1 VASPKVIAAAQAAAS
16 WARARR
22 ATWTTVPLPRPV
34 TPATV
39 APIVQPYGEVLDPE
53 PVEIESVVFPPP
65 PVPASAPPP
74 PIEKTRGAAPPWV
87 MRGAM
92 AAGVLVPIALAA
104 AYAMRGSFSTLRD
117 KAAAP
122 ASAPTAATG
131 PKAPPAKTTGVL
143 KVTSTPEGAR
153 VVVDGRDRGVT
164 PLSIDDISLGAHIV
178 SIEAKNGSVER
189 SVMITAD
196 SVAQLDEQIFD
207 GWVAVFSPVELVI
220 SEGGRVLRPDDHSE
234 IMLPAGTH
242 RLRFTNSKLAYD
254 ETKSIVIKPGERNA
268 YTVTP
273 PRSTVSVTSS
283 EPAEVFLDG
292 TKIGDTPLNAVPATI
307 GTHDLVVKRA
317 SGSQKRMAITVTV
330 KPFAVNVDF

>member
-1 VASPKVIAAAQAAAS
+1 
-16 WARARR
+16 
-22 ATWTTVPLPRPV
+22 
-34 TPATV
+34 
-39 APIVQPYGEVLDPE
+39 VQPYGEVLDSD
-53 PVEIESVVFPPP
+53 PVEIETVVFPTAPVLAPAPPPP
-65 PVPASAPPP
+65 PVEKMRGPANA
-74 PIEKTRGAAPPWV
+74 WV
-87 MRGAM
+87 MRGAI

-104 AYAMRGSFSTLRD
+104 AYAMRGGFSTMRD
-117 KAAAP
+117 RVAARAP
-122 ASAPTAATG
+122 ASA
-131 PKAPPAKTTGVL
+131 PKAPPAKATGVL

-164 PLSIDDISLGAHIV
+164 PLSIDDITLGAHIV
-178 SIEAKNGSVER
+178 AIEAKNGSVER
-189 SVMITAD
+189 SVMVTAD

-220 SEGGRVLRPDDHSE
+220 SEAGRVLRPDDHNE
-234 IMLPAGTH
+234 IMLSPGTH
-242 RLRFTNSKLAYD
+242 RLRFTNTKLAYD

-268 YTVTP
+268 YNVTP
-273 PRSTVSVTSS
+273 PHSSVSVTAS

-292 TKIGDTPLNAVPATI
+292 TKIGDTPLNAVTATI

>member
-39 APIVQPYGEVLDPE
+39 APIVQPFGEILEPE
-53 PVEIESVVFPPP
+53 PVEIETVVFPTRPVLAPAPP
-65 PVPASAPPP
+65 PVEKARGSAN
-74 PIEKTRGAAPPWV
+74 PWV
-87 MRGAM
+87 MRGAI
-92 AAGVLVPIALAA
+92 AAGVLVAMALAA
-104 AYAMRGSFSTLRD
+104 AYAMRGGFSTLRRGV
-117 KAAAP
+117 AAP
-122 ASAPTAATG
+122 ASSQAGSTG
-131 PKAPPAKTTGVL
+131 PKAPPATTTGVL

-164 PLSIDDISLGAHIV
+164 PLSIDDISLGAHLV
-178 SIEAKNGSVER
+178 AIEAKNGSVER
-189 SVMITAD
+189 SVMVTAN

-220 SEGGRVLRPDDHSE
+220 SESGRVLRPDDHNE
-234 IMLPAGTH
+234 IMLSPGTH
-242 RLRFTNSKLAYD
+242 RLRFTNAKLAYD

-268 YTVTP
+268 YNVTP
-273 PRSTVSVTSS
+273 PQSSVSVTAS

-292 TKIGDTPLNAVPATI
+292 AKIGDTPLKAVPATI
-307 GTHDLVVKRA
+307 GTHDLLVKRA

>member
-34 TPATV
+34 TPATA
-39 APIVQPYGEVLDPE
+39 APIVQPFGEVLEPE
-53 PVEIESVVFPPP
+53 PVEIETVVFPTR
-65 PVPASAPPP
+65 PVLAPAPRPV
-74 PIEKTRGAAPPWV
+74 EKTRGSANPWV
-87 MRGAM
+87 ARGAI

-104 AYAMRGSFSTLRD
+104 AYAMRGGFSTLRR
-117 KAAAP
+117 
-122 ASAPTAATG
+122 SGAATASSTAG
-131 PKAPPAKTTGVL
+131 PNAPPATTTGVL

-164 PLSIDDISLGAHIV
+164 PLSIDDISLGAHLV
-178 SIEAKNGSVER
+178 AIEAKNGSVER
-189 SVMITAD
+189 SVMVTANR
-196 SVAQLDEQIFD
+196 VAQLDEQIFD

-220 SEGGRVLRPDDHSE
+220 SESGRVLRPDDHNE
-234 IMLPAGTH
+234 IMLSPGTH
-242 RLRFTNSKLAYD
+242 RLRFTNTKLAYD

-268 YTVTP
+268 YSVRP
-273 PRSTVSVTSS
+273 PQSSVSVTASA
-283 EPAEVFLDG
+283 PAEVFLDG
-292 TKIGDTPLNAVPATI
+292 AKIGDTPLNAVPATI
-307 GTHDLVVKRA
+307 GTHDLVVKPA

>member
-1 VASPKVIAAAQAAAS
+1 VIAAAQAAAS

-22 ATWTTVPLPRPV
+22 ATWTTAPLPRPV
-34 TPATV
+34 TPATA

-53 PVEIESVVFPPP
+53 AVEIETVVFPTP
-65 PVPASAPPP
+65 PVLAPAPPP
-74 PIEKTRGAAPPWV
+74 PAETRRGAASPWV
-87 MRGAM
+87 VRGAI

-104 AYAMRGSFSTLRD
+104 AYALRGGVSTSRD
-117 KAAAP
+117 SGAAPAAAP
-122 ASAPTAATG
+122 ASSNTAA
-131 PKAPPAKTTGVL
+131 KAPPAKTTGVL

-164 PLSIDDISLGAHIV
+164 PLSIDDISLGVHMV

-189 SVMITAD
+189 SVMVTAN

-220 SEGGRVLRPDDHSE
+220 SEGGRVLRPDDHNE
-234 IMLPAGTH
+234 IMLPPGTH
-242 RLRFTNSKLAYD
+242 RLRFTNPRLAYD

-268 YTVTP
+268 YNVTP
-273 PRSTVSVTSS
+273 PPSSVSVTAS

-292 TKIGDTPLNAVPATI
+292 TKIGDTPLSAVPATI

-330 KPFAVNVDF
+330 KPFTVNVDF